1 MQPAK
6 PHRTNPQPHQPSSY
20 KTSQP
25 NPTHDPT
32 HPSHDPNHLTH
43 DPAHDPTHDRN
54 HPTHDPT
61 KPNQTRRLKPNDRN
75 PNGSNPKAH
84 QTEPSQTDPKRPP
97 HNLNPV
103 SRANRSISQFSAQR
117 ATRQGTTHTNVIP
130 DRPRPFDP
138 QGHWVNLG
146 THAVCC
152 CTSEHQPASHAVRPA
167 HPTTAPATPSTPH
180 PHLTHHSSVC
190 ATGHL
195 PLPPKVTHS
204 PLTTPTPLA
213 PPPHQSATGRCTTP
227 WPPFTPNPPLP
238 SVPRRERQGVR
249 EGVPRVVLVLLA
261 HVILAS
267 GEQNDPGGAVGVEL
281 WQGGV
286 EIVMVEMG
294 LGPKA
299 TLG

>member
-1 MQPAK
+1 MQSAK
-6 PHRTNPQPHQPSSY
+6 PQRTNPQQHQPSNY
-20 KTSQP
+20 ITSQNQTQP
-25 NPTHDPT
+25 MIQPMTQ
-32 HPSHDPNHLTH
+32 
-43 DPAHDPTHDRN
+43 RM
-54 HPTHDPT
+54 THDPT

-75 PNGSNPKAH
+75 PNGSNPEAD

-146 THAVCC
+146 THAVCS

-195 PLPPKVTHS
+195 PLPLPPKVTHS
-204 PLTTPTPLA
+204 PLTTPTPL
-213 PPPHQSATGRCTTP
+213 PPHPIRA
-227 WPPFTPNPPLP
+227 PLDDAQLHGHRLPQTRP
-238 SVPRRERQGVR
+238 SPQC
-249 EGVPRVVLVLLA
+249 
-261 HVILAS
+261 HV
-267 GEQNDPGGAVGVEL
+267 
-281 WQGGV
+281 
-286 EIVMVEMG
+286 
-294 LGPKA
+294 
-299 TLG
+299 